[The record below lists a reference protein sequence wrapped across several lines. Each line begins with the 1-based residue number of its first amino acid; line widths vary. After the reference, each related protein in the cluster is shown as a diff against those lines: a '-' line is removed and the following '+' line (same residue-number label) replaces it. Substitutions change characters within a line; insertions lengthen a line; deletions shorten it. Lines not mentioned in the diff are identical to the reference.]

1 MLMEKEVIQ
10 SLEQA
15 LAIQLADAETEEK
28 LKKVISERINYLIQH
43 DFAQLTELL
52 YRIDINEAKLKK
64 LLSNKE
70 GSVAADIIAELIIE
84 RQIQK
89 AKSRKIFKQRNDN
102 ISEEDRW

>member
-1 MLMEKEVIQ
+1 MEKEVIQ
-10 SLEQA
+10 SLEQT